1 MAQSPKSISASDV
14 RFRGDIPETYDR
26 YLGPLLF
33 EPYAADLAARV
44 AKLEPG
50 TVLEIAAGTG
60 ILTRQLLAALP
71 KSSRLTATDLNEP
84 MLDVARRKIGV
95 DSRVTWRQADALDL
109 PFEAETFDA
118 VVCQFGV
125 MFFPDK
131 VKGLREFQRVLRP
144 GGRLFINLWGSLDEN
159 PHGRIAHAVIG
170 ETFRI
175 DPPAFYEVPF
185 GFHDVVEIRNI
196 VAAADFKKF
205 GIDTVDLTGESA
217 SAADAAIGLVR
228 GNPCIDLIV
237 ERGPDRLESIQAA
250 VSQRLAER
258 YGDHPLRIP
267 MRAHVVTAVKAG

>member
-50 TVLEIAAGTG
+50 TVLEIA
-60 ILTRQLLAALP
+60 
-71 KSSRLTATDLNEP
+71 
-84 MLDVARRKIGV
+84 
-95 DSRVTWRQADALDL
+95 ADALDL

-175 DPPAFYEVPF
+175 DPPAFYGVPF
-185 GFHDVVEIRNI
+185 GFHDVVEIRNV
-196 VAAADFKKF
+196 VAAADFKEIR
-205 GIDTVDLTGESA
+205 IDTVDLTGESA